1 MLCFQFVELKTL
13 WQLTSAEQSVVARGS
28 CQAWVELVLERDVGF
43 TYVMNGFLNQVPS
56 AKLVFS
62 ISSVAAVIEPQREKT
77 CLQRFASGQSDQRL
91 CYSLFGKYHI

>member
-1 MLCFQFVELKTL
+1 MAADQRRTVCCGSWELSGLGRTGARERCRLHLRNEWLPQPSTL
-13 WQLTSAEQSVVARGS
+13 SKVS
-28 CQAWVELVLERDVGF
+28 
-43 TYVMNGFLNQVPS
+43 
-56 AKLVFS
+56 FS